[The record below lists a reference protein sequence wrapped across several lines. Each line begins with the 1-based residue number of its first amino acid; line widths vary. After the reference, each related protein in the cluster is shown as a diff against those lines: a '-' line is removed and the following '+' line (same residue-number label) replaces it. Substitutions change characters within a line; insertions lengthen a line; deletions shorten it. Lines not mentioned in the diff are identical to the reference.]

1 MNFENMTL
9 RQKIRRVL
17 RFGKVGS
24 TGKRLNRSVWGDIF
38 LFLFLGLFGLFSA
51 WPLIFVINNAFKP
64 LNEIFIFP
72 PKLFVQNPTTSN
84 FRDMFNLMANSWI
97 PFTRYIFNTL
107 FITLIGTAG
116 SVFISSLAAFPLAK
130 FEFPGS
136 KMMSRMIIYSLMF
149 SGAVTG
155 IPNFVIISKLGLLDS
170 YWAVLLPT
178 FCSSLGLFLMRNFM
192 TQIPTDLIESAKI
205 DGASGFYI
213 YLHIIM
219 PLAKPAWLTLII
231 LQFQSLWGATGGSF
245 IYSEKLKPLS
255 YGLSQIANA
264 GVARTGVVAAV
275 SLFMLIVPIS
285 VFIISQSQVIETMAS
300 SGIKD

>member
-1 MNFENMTL
+1 MTL
-9 RQKIRRVL
+9 RQKIRRIL

-24 TGKRLNRSVWGDIF
+24 SGKRLNRSVWGDIF
-38 LFLFLGLFGLFSA
+38 LFFFLGLFGLFSA

-64 LNEIFIFP
+64 LNEIFLFP

-84 FRDMFNLMANSWI
+84 FRDMFNLMSNSWI
-97 PFTRYIFNTL
+97 PFSRYIFNTL
-107 FITLIGTAG
+107 FITLIGTSG

-130 FEFPGS
+130 FNFPGS
-136 KMMSRMIIYSLMF
+136 KTMSKMIVYSLMF

-178 FCSSLGLFLMRNFM
+178 FSSSLGLFLMRNFM
-192 TQIPTDLIESAKI
+192 TQIPTDLIESAKM
-205 DGASGFYI
+205 DGASDFYT

>member
-1 MNFENMTL
+1 M
-9 RQKIRRVL
+9 
-17 RFGKVGS
+17 
-24 TGKRLNRSVWGDIF
+24 
-38 LFLFLGLFGLFSA
+38 
-51 WPLIFVINNAFKP
+51 
-64 LNEIFIFP
+64 
-72 PKLFVQNPTTSN
+72 
-84 FRDMFNLMANSWI
+84 
-97 PFTRYIFNTL
+97 
-107 FITLIGTAG
+107 
-116 SVFISSLAAFPLAK
+116 
-130 FEFPGS
+130 S
-136 KMMSRMIIYSLMF
+136 KMIVYSLMF

-178 FCSSLGLFLMRNFM
+178 FSSSLGLFLMRNFM
-192 TQIPTDLIESAKI
+192 TQIPTDLIESAKM
-205 DGASGFYI
+205 DGASDFYT